1 MFCGQYP
8 SGRGLEKY
16 IDICVNSFHLSILC
30 TRITIFG
37 DRYLIR
43 WSSLFHLTYDMIY
56 DTVLHTWSLL
66 VYALDYWPKQKLEL
80 HFFLKFTP
88 SPDKNCSLICLYI
101 TMYKNSSWNFFSE
114 LGVKD
119 PNSKYKG
126 DIDLIN
132 RCPWQGY
139 TFVTFRLYCK
149 TRPSTQTFKN
159 GNFLKGHKTRSMK
172 WFSLFVISRIL
183 WLVQNAILRS
193 IYSCRQSD
201 IPWISVDLRMS
212 RTNWWITM
220 VVVPLR
226 SDRPLQ
232 TRIKALH
239 VI

>member
-80 HFFLKFTP
+80 HFFLN
-88 SPDKNCSLICLYI
+88 SPPPPPRIAVYSVFIAQCAEIQVEK
-101 TMYKNSSWNFFSE
+101 FFSE
-114 LGVKD
+114 GVKD

-126 DIDLIN
+126 DIDLIS

-139 TFVTFRLYCK
+139 AFVTFRLYCK

-183 WLVQNAILRS
+183 WLVQNATLLS
-193 IYSCRQSD
+193 IHNCRQSD

-212 RTNWWITM
+212 RTNWRITM